1 MVMFDPEIRQE
12 LSNLKKNYSKHNK
25 DYCSFKIREMT
36 RRQVE
41 WSAEASVNSLGSFL
55 ENMNGMNCI

>member
-1 MVMFDPEIRQE
+1 MVMFDPKIRQE
-12 LSNLKKNYSKHNK
+12 LSNLNYSKPNK
-25 DYCSFKIREMT
+25 DFYSFKIREMT